1 MRQPL
6 LAAAM
11 LAALL
16 PAGAWAQRQHAWR
29 TLEVSRQLRD
39 TSELRVHVQY
49 GAGRFDLR
57 AATTPVLYAMDLVYD
72 DAHVSPLDR
81 FDTGAGTLEIGVKDV
96 NMGWSD
102 RPSDDNGKAQMSL
115 VLAPT
120 VPMDLSLSLGA
131 TRATMDLGGLTL
143 RGLHIETGAADESL
157 DVSTPNRAR
166 LGTVTVDVG
175 AASFRAHRLANL
187 NATALHVNGGVGAV
201 DLGFG
206 GTWSGDLDANVKVT
220 LGKVTLHVPR
230 DVGVRLDM
238 QRFLTSFDNDGLV
251 QRGGY
256 YYSDNWESA
265 RYHLR
270 LAVQTALGNIT
281 IDRSLP
287 ATP

>member
-1 MRQPL
+1 MRRAF
-6 LAAAM
+6 LAAA
-11 LAALL
+11 AAAVLV
-16 PAGAWAQRQHAWR
+16 PAAAHAQQTWH

-72 DAHVSPLDR
+72 DAHASPLHR
-81 FDTGAGTLEIGVKDV
+81 FDAAAGTLEIGLKDV
-96 NMGWSD
+96 NMGWTD
-102 RPSDDNGKAQMSL
+102 RPSDDDGKSRMNLA
-115 VLAPT
+115 LAPT

-131 TRATMDLGGLTL
+131 TQANIDLGGLTL
-143 RGLHIETGAADESL
+143 RGLHVETGAADESL
-157 DVSTPNRAR
+157 DFSAPNRAR

-175 AASFRAHRLANL
+175 AASFRARRLANM

-206 GTWSGDLDANVKVT
+206 GAWTGDLDATVKVT
-220 LGKVTLHVPR
+220 LGKVTLHIPR
-230 DVGVRLDM
+230 DVGVRLAL

-251 QRGGY
+251 ERDGY
-256 YYSDNWESA
+256 YYSDNWDSA
-265 RYHLR
+265 KHHLR
-270 LAVQTALGNIT
+270 VLVQTSLGNIT